1 MIEMAQRR
9 EKEVRELRLEGAG
22 LFVIVAFLV
31 AILVG
36 AFFLGRWYEQSSGE
50 PTDLAKLASDPL
62 ENVVNAEQLESVE
75 LEGSHFDQ
83 VGGEVK
89 AEPQRQTITPP
100 EKKPEPVVQR
110 EAPKQEPVPP
120 KASAPTSAATQG
132 GDFYVQIA
140 ALRDRSSADK
150 VVSELKA
157 LNYPVRLFS
166 ENEGSGKLYRVRVGG
181 YATRAEAEMATAKL
195 KTQGHPGAFPTKV
208 E

>member
-1 MIEMAQRR
+1 MAQRR

-22 LFVIVAFLV
+22 LFVIVAFLA

-62 ENVVNAEQLESVE
+62 ENVVDAEQLESVE

-83 VGGEVK
+83 VGGDVK
-89 AEPQRQTITPP
+89 AEPQRQAIKPA
-100 EKKPEPVVQR
+100 EKKPEPVVQQ
-110 EAPKQEPVPP
+110 EAPKPQATTT
-120 KASAPTSAATQG
+120 KAAASAPSATQG

-150 VVSELKA
+150 VVSELEA
-157 LNYPVRLFS
+157 LGYPVRLFS

-181 YATRAEAEMATAKL
+181 YATRDEAAMAAAKL

>member
-1 MIEMAQRR
+1 MAQRR

-36 AFFLGRWYEQSSGE
+36 AFFLGRWWEQSSGE

-62 ENVVNAEQLESVE
+62 ENVVDAEQLESVE
-75 LEGSHFDQ
+75 LEGGHFDQ
-83 VGGEVK
+83 VGGDVQ
-89 AEPQRQTITPP
+89 AEPQRQAIQPA
-100 EKKPEPVVQR
+100 EKKPEPEVEKQPAKPTPAR
-110 EAPKQEPVPP
+110 EA
-120 KASAPTSAATQG
+120 ATTAAPAATQG
-132 GDFYVQIA
+132 GPFYVQIA

-150 VVSELKA
+150 VVSELEA
-157 LNYPVRLFS
+157 LSYPVRLFS
-166 ENEGSGKLYRVRVGG
+166 EDEGSGKLYRVRVGG
-181 YATRAEAEMATAKL
+181 YATRDEAALAAAKL